1 MDAQQPKMTMQTST
15 STYTGPAYW
24 LVNATSESSFD
35 LNDMHGKRVATYPN
49 AELAHKVRK
58 DMEKKA
64 MRAYLR
70 AQKKAGK

>member
-1 MDAQQPKMTMQTST
+1 MQTAT
-15 STYTGPAYW
+15 SSYTGPAYW
-24 LVNATSESSFD
+24 LVNATSDRSFD
-35 LNDMHGKRVATYPN
+35 LVDMHGKREATYPS